1 MAGLFSSPR
10 NYYVMSEDQLLECL
24 TESRGKEEDI
34 RRKEKAASK
43 TEKTCE
49 ITEKVQKSGI
59 LDRVIRIFK
68 RKAETKEE

>member
-1 MAGLFSSPR
+1 MAGLFSNPR

-34 RRKEKAASK
+34 RRKEKVASK
-43 TEKTCE
+43 TEKACE

-59 LDRVIRIFK
+59 LGRIIRIFK
-68 RKAETKEE
+68 RKAETTE